1 MTPRCRPRRPYG
13 TPRLATAAVVA
24 AATLLVAS
32 ASPSSAELIQ
42 VQVIHRHGA
51 RTPLNKDAGLSL
63 AGFEGG
69 AQLISEGVEQLELLG
84 KTVRNVYLIDT
95 QSSIT
100 GETFEDAAVLAGA
113 TGAYKRPTDF
123 RAVSSALDR
132 TLASSRAFVAGLYPA
147 DETRVPT
154 YMFHNDPDDYL
165 LRGHAL
171 CPTHAAKVRSWYGSD
186 EFRDE
191 EERSAALRTKWAA
204 LAGVEDDS
212 LANWFNVYDR
222 VFLHQYGLKESRGLP
237 ARVPDDEFD
246 AIQRLAS
253 WLESNKYGPVND
265 GHLVASALLGEV
277 LERANAAA
285 AAARRLSRPD
295 DESDAAAVAAAA
307 SDGEAGVAQDND
319 LPRVHRLIEYSAHY
333 PTLLGLLTAL
343 GIPLSEVEADGAL
356 PNFGA
361 ALLLELHRTV
371 DGRDMLAARWYGGG
385 VRTPQPGLPFDA
397 PLTNVSNAALCGE
410 GAPRN
415 GLCPLAEVTGRTA
428 ARVAFSA
435 AEWCAACGNTDESPL
450 CFAAARGVASSA
462 DRADRGGGGDD
473 GGGGGGG
480 LARGVVAVLAFVG
493 GVIVALAAVMAAT
506 WLRGRRVRQSWA
518 AGAAPMG
525 SAGAA
530 KEGEGG
536 VDSRISGGLDGVLGA
551 AGGAVVGAVAPR
563 SFRGDVPVAL

>member
-1 MTPRCRPRRPYG
+1 MTPRYHPCRRCG

-24 AATLLVAS
+24 AATLLVGS

-42 VQVIHRHGA
+42 LQVIHRHGA
-51 RTPLNKDAGLSL
+51 RTPLNKDAGLSV

-69 AQLISEGVEQLELLG
+69 AQLLGEGVEQLELLG
-84 KTVRNVYLIDT
+84 KTVRNVYLLDT
-95 QSSIT
+95 QSAIV
-100 GETFEDAAVLAGA
+100 GETFKDGAVLAGA

-171 CPTHAAKVRSWYGSD
+171 CPSHAAKVRSWYGSD

-222 VFLHQYGLKESRGLP
+222 VFLHQYGLKKSSGLP
-237 ARVPDDEFD
+237 TQVPSNEFE

-277 LERANAAA
+277 LERANAADA
-285 AAARRLSRPD
+285 AAPSLSRPD
-295 DESDAAAVAAAA
+295 DESDAAAVAATV
-307 SDGEAGVAQDND
+307 SDGDAGVAQDND

-343 GIPLSEVEADGAL
+343 GIPLSEVEPDGAL

-361 ALLLELHRTV
+361 ALLLELHRSPNERTT
-371 DGRDMLAARWYGGG
+371 LAARWYGGG
-385 VRTPQPGLPFDA
+385 VRTPRPGLTYDHF
-397 PLTNVSNAALCGE
+397 LTNVSNAALCGD
-410 GAPRN
+410 GAPRD
-415 GLCPLAEVTGRTA
+415 GRCPLTEVAGRTA
-428 ARVAFSA
+428 ARVASSA

-473 GGGGGGG
+473 DDGGGGG
-480 LARGVVAVLAFVG
+480 LARGVVAVVAFVG
-493 GVIVALAAVMAAT
+493 GVVVALAAVMAVT

-525 SAGAA
+525 AAGAA

-536 VDSRISGGLDGVLGA
+536 VGCRMGGGLEGGMGA
-551 AGGAVVGAVAPR
+551 AGGAAVGVVAPR